1 MSGINSDSVKA
12 ALANVIDPT
21 SKKDIIEAGIFLNEE
36 INNDHIKLTLKAKD
50 ETAQGKERMEQACLF
65 ALERAFGKEIKS
77 EVVYEEPSDQE
88 KIANRK
94 VLPGV
99 KNIIAVASGKGGVG
113 KSTITTN
120 LALGLARKGYK
131 VGLIDADIYGPS
143 IPLML
148 DVVQERPGTK
158 EIDGKVLMIPVEN
171 YGIKML
177 SIGFF
182 ADPAQAI
189 VWRGPMASK
198 ALKQLFADTHW
209 GELDY
214 MFIDMPPGTGDIH
227 LSVVQMVPVTGAVV
241 VSTPQRVAMADARK
255 GVEMFKLESINVP
268 VLGLVQNMAWFTP
281 EELPKNKY
289 FIFGKDGVY
298 DLAKELKVPFLGD
311 IPLVQSVR
319 ESGDIGRPA
328 ILQEDTLVSEAL
340 EEMVEKF
347 EVSLQKRNESKS
359 VTEKVEITRKS
370 FS

>member
-1 MSGINSDSVKA
+1 MSGINSDSVKK
-12 ALANVIDPT
+12 ALSNVIDPL
-21 SKKDIIEAGIFLNEE
+21 SKKDIIEAGIFLRSKFEE
-36 INNDHIKLTLKAKD
+36 NALKIVLKAKD
-50 ETAQGKERMEQACLF
+50 ESAQGKERMQQACSF
-65 ALERAFGKEIKS
+65 AIERVFGKELSVDILFEGLS
-77 EVVYEEPSDQE
+77 EQE
-88 KIANRK
+88 KIASRK
-94 VLPGV
+94 ILPGV

-120 LALGLARKGYK
+120 LALGLAKKGYK

-148 DVVQERPGTK
+148 DVVQERPKTQ
-158 EIDGKVLMIPVEN
+158 EVDGKVLMLPVEN
-171 YGIKML
+171 FGIKML

-281 EELPKNKY
+281 EELPENKY
-289 FIFGKDGVY
+289 YIFGKDGVSN
-298 DLAKELKVPFLGD
+298 LAEELDIPFLGD

-328 ILQEDTLVSEAL
+328 ILQEGTMVSQAL
-340 EEMVEKF
+340 EDMVEKF
-347 EVSLQKRNESKS
+347 EVSLQNRNESKTS
-359 VTEKVEITRKS
+359 TEKVEITRTS
-370 FS
+370 F